1 LTAIIAMLYTL
12 ITGIVSIAIGTYL
25 LGSHRQA
32 IMPAAS
38 ETNGAMKKPWADA
51 PLALIPT
58 PTFLTNKVNK
68 HNPPATSD
76 LALQRT
82 NMSSVDR
89 AGFI

>member
-1 LTAIIAMLYTL
+1 MTAIIAMLYTL
-12 ITGIVSIAIGTYL
+12 IAGIVSVAIGTYL

-38 ETNGAMKKPWADA
+38 ETNGVKKPWADA

-68 HNPPATSD
+68 HNPPATGD

-82 NMSSVDR
+82 NISSVDR